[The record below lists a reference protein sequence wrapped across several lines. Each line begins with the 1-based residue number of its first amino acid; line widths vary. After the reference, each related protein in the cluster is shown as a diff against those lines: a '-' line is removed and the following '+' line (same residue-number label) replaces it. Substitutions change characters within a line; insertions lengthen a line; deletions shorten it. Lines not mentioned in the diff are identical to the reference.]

1 MYGGQIVGYDGVDK
15 RIDEL
20 ALVIKHEGTIYDLMK
35 VEQAYAPPFS
45 SAKDPVALA
54 GYVAE
59 DIITGKTILCI
70 GENCETL
77 KWKIS
82 SYWMSA
88 PRMNFHWVAYRVP

>member
-1 MYGGQIVGYDGVDK
+1 
-15 RIDEL
+15 
-20 ALVIKHEGTIYDLMK
+20 MK

-59 DIITGKTILCI
+59 DIITGKNNPVYWRELRDI
-70 GENCETL
+70 EME
-77 KWKIS
+77 IS